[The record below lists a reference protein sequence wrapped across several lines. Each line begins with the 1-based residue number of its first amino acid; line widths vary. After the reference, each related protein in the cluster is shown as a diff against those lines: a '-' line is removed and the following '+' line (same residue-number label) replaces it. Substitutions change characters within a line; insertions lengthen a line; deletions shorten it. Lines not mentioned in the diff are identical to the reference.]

1 MSGAVTDSRPA
12 GLLLLLC
19 RRRINGSGP
28 GDCFAPPSEPG
39 ATSDRDAGPR
49 TRRPPGRRRVGQLV
63 FFLVV
68 SPQSER
74 WAKPKRSIVVP
85 EVQIFEDMPE
95 NTLAKVES
103 LLSFVVGTTL

>member
-28 GDCFAPPSEPG
+28 GDCFAPPSGPG
-39 ATSDRDAGPR
+39 ATSHATPDPALAA
-49 TRRPPGRRRVGQLV
+49 PGRRQRVGQLV
-63 FFLVV
+63 FFLLV

-85 EVQIFEDMPE
+85 EVQIFEDAPE